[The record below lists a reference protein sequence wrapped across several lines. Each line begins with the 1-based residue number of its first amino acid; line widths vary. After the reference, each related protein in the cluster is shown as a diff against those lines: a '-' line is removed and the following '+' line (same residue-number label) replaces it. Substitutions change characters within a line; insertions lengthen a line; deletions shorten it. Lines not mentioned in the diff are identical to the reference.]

1 MLFPLLLFSSTNVL
15 PLISTVRLFFDVLH
29 GIKRKDVTLVMA
41 LEFAILL
48 GYDGQL
54 KQNSSMEMELFT
66 SAIKQ
71 LKKSKMSKLENALV
85 WLYAKTWDLHG
96 QHVLDQ
102 YGLWTFATED
112 LNEAIM
118 GLAYPKHNDGD
129 GRVQDLKD
137 LIMGRFE
144 NGGLDEFRKW
154 SGTVHGQVIENSE
167 ASDVEDLSAI
177 EKVQKSLETVKNQLE
192 TKIAVLEEKLQ
203 SVSDSVIKNH
213 SSFRATAVEGSG
225 DGDTDRNMNLESG
238 K

>member
-1 MLFPLLLFSSTNVL
+1 
-15 PLISTVRLFFDVLH
+15 
-29 GIKRKDVTLVMA
+29 MA

-48 GYDGQL
+48 GYEGQL
-54 KQNSSMEMELFT
+54 KLHSEMEMELFT
-66 SAIKQ
+66 STIKQ

-102 YGLWTFATED
+102 YGLWTFGSDD
-112 LNEAIM
+112 LNDAIM
-118 GLAYPKHNDGD
+118 GLAYPKRNDGD
-129 GRVQDLKD
+129 GRVQELKD
-137 LIMGRFE
+137 LIMGSPRFE